1 MSILEKAKSIDVP
14 DIDLDIDNFDDLL
27 NALSAEE
34 LEELNGDFD
43 PDNSL
48 LPASQRSRDQTS
60 KTPTGP
66 FSRQK
71 LLNFLEEKARQ
82 EKDWENTVPF
92 SKEVKGKKFTPKEPE
107 KTTINDDDAA
117 VETEWDEILTAASEE
132 ELVDLAAVLGF
143 HSMLTQTQYYASL
156 EEREVHEGGFTGHA
170 QAQKLK
176 VIPDEPPNMTDIEES
191 IKKLREN
198 DKDLK
203 TLNLNNIKNI
213 SLERLIE
220 VCDALKNNTVCVRF
234 DMAGVAANDKVAKA
248 LADALREN
256 TTLKSVNVESNY
268 ITPEAIVELIKAA
281 NVNQSLLELRV
292 ANQKPEVLGNQAEMQ
307 IAKLVKENN
316 KLLRLGIHF
325 EYPDARIKVHDKL
338 KANLDAL
345 RKKRIGKEDVQS

>member
-1 MSILEKAKSIDVP
+1 MNKLETAKSVDMP
-14 DIDLDIDNFDDLL
+14 EIDLDNLDDLL
-27 NALSAEE
+27 NSLSAAE

-48 LPASQRSRDQTS
+48 LPASQRSRDQTA
-60 KTPTGP
+60 KAPTGP

-71 LLNFLEEKARQ
+71 LLNYLEEKARQ
-82 EKDWENTVPF
+82 EKDWENTLTF
-92 SKEVKGKKFTPKEPE
+92 TKETKGKKFIPKEPE
-107 KTTINDDDAA
+107 KTTINEDDAS

-156 EEREVHEGGFTGHA
+156 EDRPLHEGGFTGHA

-176 VIPDEPPNMTDIEES
+176 IIPDEAPNMTDVEGS
-191 IKKLREN
+191 IKKLQEN
-198 DKDLK
+198 DKELK
-203 TLNLNNIKNI
+203 TLNLNNIKNL
-213 SLERLIE
+213 SLERLVE
-220 VCDALKNNTVCVRF
+220 VCNALKNNTVCVRF
-234 DMAGVAANDKVAKA
+234 DMAGVAANDKVARA
-248 LADALREN
+248 LAEALREN
-256 TTLKSVNVESNY
+256 STLKTVNVESNF
-268 ITPEAIVELIKAA
+268 ISGEAIVELIKAA
-281 NVNQSLLELRV
+281 NVHQSLLELRV

-307 IAKLVKENN
+307 IAKLIKENH
-316 KLLRLGIHF
+316 KLLRLGIQL